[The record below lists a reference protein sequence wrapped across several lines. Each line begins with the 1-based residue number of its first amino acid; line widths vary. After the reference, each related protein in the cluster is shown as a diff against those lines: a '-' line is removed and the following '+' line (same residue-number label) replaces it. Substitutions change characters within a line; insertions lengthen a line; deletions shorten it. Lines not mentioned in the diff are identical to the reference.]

1 MSFFSSLGNFFGFGN
16 DDADYNDLVSEEN
29 QPTIIRPVITVDT
42 PESQTA
48 DNDGHEEEPEFVK
61 SEEIPVEKIFEKV
74 VDIFNRALP
83 DFIAQSID
91 KEKQQRQIYEALDS
105 SLKQYIKALSQNA
118 DRDANLR
125 WQNER
130 KRLLAEIDQHREAS
144 KRQSETEEGLVNQRL
159 SAERQKRALSERV
172 NDLESQIATLEAER
186 EQFELEKKSL
196 VNKLRAT
203 TVQEGEGDPAVIS
216 EATQLLYDRISDL
229 ETKVSDLEGE
239 REQLV
244 IENKSLNNKLRVAAI
259 QGGNPDPTIIPDS
272 DKSADTIDIA
282 EHQQKIDELNG
293 ELEQIKTKL
302 ELAESMT
309 RESQSIASSTKKE
322 LKDRETLI
330 EKLNQEISSLKSS
343 AKISDDKVTVNTST
357 INELEEKNKELSQ
370 QIETLNEELN
380 AANENLQT
388 LELIEEQIEKFEEI
402 KQKKDAKIKE
412 LNESQQSLLEK
423 IKWLEEERI
432 GLKRTV
438 ETSINDQS
446 KSEISLRD
454 EIDRLKQENERLKEA
469 HASIAADDVPV
480 YSTPEP
486 ITEIPVLEPL
496 DATEIAEKTTIISA
510 IDESLDNTDWL
521 VATPPEGTSMRSL
534 AKNDDQSDFGYQAP
548 APRKPMPDSDAQ
560 MSLWDDM

>member
-48 DNDGHEEEPEFVK
+48 DNDGLEEEPEFVK

-203 TVQEGEGDPAVIS
+203 AVQEGEGDPAVIS

-330 EKLNQEISSLKSS
+330 ENLNKEISSLKSS

-357 INELEEKNKELSQ
+357 INELEEKNKELTQ

-388 LELIEEQIEKFEEI
+388 LELIEEKIEKFEEV
-402 KQKKDAKIKE
+402 KRKKDTKIKE
-412 LNESQQSLLEK
+412 LEESQESLLDK

-469 HASIAADDVPV
+469 HASIAADEIPV